1 MVNLSS
7 RFQAATKQFKV
18 FIIVSEFFYFY
29 LTPKIKDYMRL
40 IDKITVKG
48 SSIPMRIYCFD
59 LNVNAIETAYTVD
72 IEEEKMKVVKEDQEE
87 SKLILQYLIL
97 NIS

>member
-18 FIIVSEFFYFY
+18 FIIVSEYFYFY
-29 LTPKIKDYMRL
+29 LTPKIKAYMRL

-59 LNVNAIETAYTVD
+59 LNVNAIETEFVVD
-72 IEEEKMKVVKEDQEE
+72 IEEEKMRIMEE
-87 SKLILQYLIL
+87 NKADGMIQW
-97 NIS
+97 